1 MKILH
6 TKIGGFT
13 LVEMMVTIGV
23 IGILSTI
30 IYANFGSARAG
41 ARDDIRKAD
50 LKSLQL
56 AIELY
61 KAQNGFYPLRGCID
75 SGDSTGLWSNANP
88 DSSVFVEQ
96 CPEYIVG
103 LVPDYIAKLPTD
115 PSGVGVS
122 DKGYIYR
129 TNSNTNPTEYK
140 LLAWQSVESKI
151 INSYSDEFA
160 RCPYGTGNTI
170 CPDPFS
176 AITAPARATYAVYSR
191 NAASW

>member
-30 IYANFGSARAG
+30 VYANFGSARAG

-61 KAQNGFYPLRGCID
+61 KAQNGQYPAQGCG
-75 SGDSTGLWSNANP
+75 SGNGGATSPTWAGSQSNYSNHPSVSGSCPST
-88 DSSVFVEQ
+88 
-96 CPEYIVG
+96 YIVG
-103 LVPDYIAKLPTD
+103 LVPDYIAALPSEPGPT
-115 PSGVGVS
+115 
-122 DKGYIYR
+122 KTNTGYAYQ
-129 TNSNTNPTEYK
+129 TNAARTEYK
-140 LLAWQSVESKI
+140 VLSHHNVEVKMI
-151 INSYSDEFA
+151 TENDVEFA
-160 RCPYGTGNTI
+160 RKPSTCSGFNPV
-170 CPDPFS
+170 
-176 AITAPARATYAVYSR
+176 PADEQDVYAVYSR
-191 NAASW
+191 GAACW